1 MDNMHQYAFVRY
13 TIIYSSAL
21 VSGMVYSLDVCWYSR
36 VPCVRYVVFIIALYL
51 VSGFVLSYKK
61 EHNAWKSVRLGP
73 TNRTYI
79 AAGLMCGTQY
89 RFTVHAFNRLGDSPD
104 SQIVEAKTNGSG
116 KDETR
121 VVWGVGWE

>member
-1 MDNMHQYAFVRY
+1 MWA
-13 TIIYSSAL
+13 
-21 VSGMVYSLDVCWYSR
+21 
-36 VPCVRYVVFIIALYL
+36 
-51 VSGFVLSYKK
+51 GFVLSYKK

-104 SQIVEAKTNGSG
+104 SHIVEAKTNGSG
-116 KDETR
+116 KNGIRLVTEGGGR
-121 VVWGVGWE
+121 MKYGCLEKGGGRMKYGWLAKGGGRMKYGCL